1 MIGCVLGDVA
11 VGVLNPFFH
20 LLPSSWGETGDIQ
33 SISNA
38 DHVRG
43 MKNATEE
50 SGARPARKDALEE
63 GYRALRGRAIG

>member
-43 MKNATEE
+43 MKMLQ
-50 SGARPARKDALEE
+50 RKVEL
-63 GYRALRGRAIG
+63 GQLGRTRWRRVIVLCVAGL